1 MSMAKALEGK
11 KMLMFGLRRQAFET
25 GKAARAAA
33 DELLSEIEEA
43 GFCLRMARQHFNSVS
58 DPAMVDS
65 CIFEINSLQA
75 RYSYLL
81 ARAKAED
88 ISCDL
93 THKILR

>member
-1 MSMAKALEGK
+1 
-11 KMLMFGLRRQAFET
+11 
-25 GKAARAAA
+25 
-33 DELLSEIEEA
+33 
-43 GFCLRMARQHFNSVS
+43 MARQHFNSVS